1 MKATDTFHHPDYG
14 HNCAQAVAY
23 RWREKYTDT
32 DIVEQMAAC
41 GGGRAPEGICGAL
54 HAAMLACPSHAAAI
68 KEQFAQQC
76 GATTCRLLKTVCKT
90 PCPQCVATADALVE
104 KYESD

>member
-23 RWREKYTDT
+23 RWREKYD
-32 DIVEQMAAC
+32 DPNIVEQMALC

-54 HAAMLACPSHAAAI
+54 YAAMQACPAQADSI
-68 KEQFAQQC
+68 KEKFAQQC
-76 GATTCRLLKTVCKT
+76 GATTCRMLKTVCRT
-90 PCPQCVATADALVE
+90 PCTQCVDVADSLVE
-104 KYESD
+104 QA